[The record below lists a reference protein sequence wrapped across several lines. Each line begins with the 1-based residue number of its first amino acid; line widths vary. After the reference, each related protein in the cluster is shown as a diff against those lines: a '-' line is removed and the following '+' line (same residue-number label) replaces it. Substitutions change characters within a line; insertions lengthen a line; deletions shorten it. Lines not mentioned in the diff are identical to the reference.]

1 MGNNLI
7 KWDGVEKFPR
17 CSEGNQMLGRW
28 VLSIALILASGSVQA
43 SGWAESMF
51 NELNKD
57 FGSVPRGPTLVHHF
71 RVKNNTSET
80 VHISGVRVSCGCV
93 SASVL
98 KSQIEP
104 NEETSVIANMDSTR
118 FNGSKSVTVYVS
130 FDKPMYEE
138 VRLLVQAY
146 GRNDFAVSPDNFNFN
161 EIRRGKSAES
171 KITLRFYGFPNLEVV
186 EAKTESHYL
195 KVKYELIK
203 REGGYVNNP
212 NDRGGATNFGI
223 TEVVARASGFKGN
236 MKDLPL
242 ATAKDIYKKQYWISP
257 RFDQVNVISNAVA
270 EELLDTGVNCGTGF
284 AKPLLQRALNL
295 LNNQGQGG
303 WPDLAIDGVYGAA
316 TLNALKIYLGKR
328 GKEGE
333 KVLVR
338 TLNIMQGQRYIE
350 ICERNPSQ
358 EQFFYG
364 WINNRVS

>member
-51 NELNKD
+51 EELNKD
-57 FGSVPRGPTLVHHF
+57 FGSVPRGPTLVHQF

-130 FDKPMYEE
+130 FDKPKFEE

-203 REGGYVNNP
+203 REG
-212 NDRGGATNFGI
+212 NDVI
-223 TEVVARASGFKGN
+223 YE
-236 MKDLPL
+236 
-242 ATAKDIYKKQYWISP
+242 ATAVVREDIPVGKWFSDIFFKTNVGSIPMVRVPLNVQVESVLTVSPSSLSLGTVKMGDTSDRKIVIRGSEPFTILSVEGLDDNWVIKELSKEKKEVHVITLSFKANREGDLKQKVLIKTDIPESG
-257 RFDQVNVISNAVA
+257 NV
-270 EELLDTGVNCGTGF
+270 E
-284 AKPLLQRALNL
+284 
-295 LNNQGQGG
+295 
-303 WPDLAIDGVYGAA
+303 
-316 TLNALKIYLGKR
+316 LNANAF
-328 GKEGE
+328 
-333 KVLVR
+333 V
-338 TLNIMQGQRYIE
+338 
-350 ICERNPSQ
+350 
-358 EQFFYG
+358 
-364 WINNRVS
+364 NR